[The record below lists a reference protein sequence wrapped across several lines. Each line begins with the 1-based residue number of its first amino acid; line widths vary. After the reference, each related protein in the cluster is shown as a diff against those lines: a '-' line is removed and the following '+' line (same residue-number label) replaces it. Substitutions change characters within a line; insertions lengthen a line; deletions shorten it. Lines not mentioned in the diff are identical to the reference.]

1 MVDMS
6 LFNGDYRSFDAYSM
20 FYLQQLKYVEAK
32 TKRCP
37 ITGLGIL
44 CYDVHLLINPLCS
57 VVFLIFMS
65 SFYLISFSVYI
76 YLF

>member
-20 FYLQQLKYVEAK
+20 FYLQLKYVEAK
-32 TKRCP
+32 TKRCR
-37 ITGLGIL
+37 ITGLDIQ

-57 VVFLIFMS
+57 VVLIFMS
-65 SFYLISFSVYI
+65 FFYLISFSVYI

>member
-6 LFNGDYRSFDAYSM
+6 LFNGDYRSFDAHSM

-37 ITGLGIL
+37 ITGLDIL

-57 VVFLIFMS
+57 VVLIFMS